1 MKRKVKFQEGGPVY
15 GPSRPTSA
23 ITNEPVGARL
33 RRFLSS
39 NSPREPAQAPPFNGE
54 DILENRRRLAEAARR
69 AAEARG
75 EASRRAIAERTE
87 GELREPGLREN
98 LRRGRWSDRPAPRG
112 GAAVG
117 ENIGP
122 AVMPASPLMEADLPL
137 PPPPPPPVEAA
148 PARRRMPPRRAEAP
162 SRGREM
168 TADQLNE
175 MVLRQ
180 LGREPFETVPEMP
193 SATGPDAAVA
203 RERIAARMAQ
213 PYKKGG
219 MVKPKAPIKKAAG
232 GMLAP
237 KRAKGPAAVKPY
249 GTKGMAKAVAG
260 KKPVPMPAFK
270 KGGPVKKAKGGMIGR
285 GCK

>member
-1 MKRKVKFQEGGPVY
+1 MKRKVKFQEGGAVY

-33 RRFLSS
+33 RRSLSS
-39 NSPREPAQAPPFNGE
+39 NSPRESVQAPPFNGE

-75 EASRRAIAERTE
+75 EARRRAIAERTE

-122 AVMPASPLMEADLPL
+122 AEMPTSPLMEADLPL
-137 PPPPPPPVEAA
+137 PPPPPPVEAA
-148 PARRRMPPRRAEAP
+148 PARRRMPSRRAEAP

-193 SATGPDAAVA
+193 EATGPGAAVA
-203 RERIAARMAQ
+203 RERIAARMAE

-219 MVKPKAPIKKAAG
+219 MVKPKA
-232 GMLAP
+232 AP
-237 KRAKGPAAVKPY
+237 KKMKRGGVVGKPPMTKPKGK
-249 GTKGMAKAVAG
+249 
-260 KKPVPMPAFK
+260 PMPAFK